1 MLTRYE
7 QGTNEKNRK
16 LSDNGLYV
24 QRHSKSNS
32 WATERILQ
40 SIKDFIPS
48 GSLLDTAFFILI
60 SYTTMNVP
68 QLLKTLRMRDKQLAE
83 KLNIKVAQLNRR
95 QKEIQQPNEENKKQ
109 LIDHV
114 VWLIAELQRLIQNT
128 GTRTKEAEPVD
139 QLTTDLSTDTQQTL
153 QEAQEIPD
161 QETQPQ
167 PTKKL
172 HWKTAEKLAKQA
184 QQSTE

>member
-1 MLTRYE
+1 
-7 QGTNEKNRK
+7 
-16 LSDNGLYV
+16 
-24 QRHSKSNS
+24 
-32 WATERILQ
+32 
-40 SIKDFIPS
+40 
-48 GSLLDTAFFILI
+48 
-60 SYTTMNVP
+60 MNVP

-114 VWLIAELQRLIQNT
+114 VWLIAELQRLIQD
-128 GTRTKEAEPVD
+128 TRTPTQETEPVD
-139 QLTTDLSTDTQQTL
+139 QLPTETSTDTQP

-161 QETQPQ
+161 QETPIQ

-184 QQSTE
+184 QHSKE